1 MGENEDEV
9 PLNLPEPPVTY
20 KVRINHR
27 YLLPKSNLKSDSFI
41 ASVFCVSTR
50 RSIITVWINASNGK
64 LNIVLLHFWCLFLKI
79 FISNSKA
86 QYSLKSDIEYTKT

>member
-41 ASVFCVSTR
+41 ACLLTFPHEGQLPQF
-50 RSIITVWINASNGK
+50 GK
-64 LNIVLLHFWCLFLKI
+64 KQQIAN
-79 FISNSKA
+79 
-86 QYSLKSDIEYTKT
+86 